1 LLFCLFDLPPFE
13 VRVKLFWEVTKL
25 SFRRQLTYR
34 TATVAGLLTNIFFGL
49 MRAYVLIALYGK
61 RDVVAGLTLQDI
73 ITYTGL
79 TQAIIVYLSIFGSYD
94 LMRAVHQGE
103 IASDLLKPMHLFSF
117 WLAQDLGR
125 AIVGFLL
132 RGLTIMI
139 VYAIIFDITYPTT
152 FVQWLALAIS
162 LVLSWLISFAYR
174 FLVNLTAF
182 WSPDARGIGRFA
194 FIIVMFFSGFLMPL
208 RFFPEGV
215 QTIAYLT
222 PFPHMLNTVVEVY
235 LGVLTGM
242 NLVWALL
249 AQAAWVIGLVVI
261 CQFVLSRATRRLVIL
276 GG

>member
-1 LLFCLFDLPPFE
+1 M
-13 VRVKLFWEVTKL
+13 KLFWEVTKL

-34 TATVAGLLTNIFFGL
+34 TATVAGLITNIFFGL
-49 MRAYVLIALYGK
+49 MRAYVLIALYNNQS
-61 RDVVAGLTLQDI
+61 VVEGLTIQDV

-79 TQAIIVYLSIFGSYD
+79 TQAVIVYLSIFGSYD
-94 LMRAVHQGE
+94 LMKAVHQGD
-103 IASDLLKPMHLFSF
+103 ITSDLLKPMSLFTF

-125 AIVGFLL
+125 ALVGFFL

-139 VYAIIFDITYPTT
+139 IYAFIFDITYPISAR
-152 FVQWLALAIS
+152 QWLAFALT

-208 RFFPEGV
+208 RFFPDWV
-215 QTIAYLT
+215 QTLAYFT
-222 PFPHMLNTVVEVY
+222 PFPHMLNTVVEIY
-235 LGVLTGM
+235 LGALVGP
-242 NLVWALL
+242 NLLWALL
-249 AQAAWVIGLVVI
+249 AQVAWVIGLI
-261 CQFVLSRATRRLVIL
+261 ALCQVVLSRATRRLIIL

>member
-1 LLFCLFDLPPFE
+1 
-13 VRVKLFWEVTKL
+13 VKLFWEITKL
-25 SFRRQLTYR
+25 SFRRHLSYR
-34 TATVAGLLTNIFFGL
+34 AATVAGILTNIFFGL
-49 MRAYVLIALYGK
+49 MRAYVLIALYDN
-61 RDVVAGLTLQDI
+61 REVVEGLTVQDA

-79 TQAIIVYLSIFGSYD
+79 TQAVIVYLSIFGSYD

-103 IASDLLKPMHLFSF
+103 IAGDLLKPMSLFTF

-125 AIVGFLL
+125 ALVGFFL

-139 VYAIIFDITYPTT
+139 IYALLFDISYPTSLL
-152 FVQWLALAIS
+152 QWFAFAIT
-162 LVLSWLISFAYR
+162 LILSWLISFAYR

-208 RFFPEGV
+208 QFFPEWV
-215 QTIAYLT
+215 QTLAYLT

-235 LGVLTGM
+235 LGAVTGTE
-242 NLVWALL
+242 LIKALL
-249 AQAAWVIGLVVI
+249 AQGFWVVALVI
-261 CQFVLSRATRRLVIL
+261 LCQIVLRRGTRRLVIL

>member
-1 LLFCLFDLPPFE
+1 M
-13 VRVKLFWEVTKL
+13 KLFWEVTKL

-34 TATVAGLLTNIFFGL
+34 AATVVGLVTNIFFGL
-49 MRAYVLIALYGK
+49 MRAYVLIALYNKQTVVEGFTIQ
-61 RDVVAGLTLQDI
+61 DV

-79 TQAIIVYLSIFGSYD
+79 TQAVIIYLSIFGSYD

-103 IASDLLKPMHLFSF
+103 IANDLLKPMSLFSF

-125 AIVGFLL
+125 ALVGFLL
-132 RGLTIMI
+132 RGLTIMVI
-139 VYAIIFDITYPTT
+139 YALIFDVTYPETLT
-152 FVQWLALAIS
+152 QWLAFFVT

-208 RFFPEGV
+208 RFFPDWV
-215 QTIAYLT
+215 QTLASFT
-222 PFPHMLNTVVEVY
+222 PFPHMLNTVVEIY
-235 LGVLTGM
+235 LGALTGTT
-242 NLVWALL
+242 LLWALL
-249 AQAAWVIGLVVI
+249 AQVAWVLGLIVL
-261 CQFVLSRATRRLVIL
+261 CQLVLRRATRRLVIL